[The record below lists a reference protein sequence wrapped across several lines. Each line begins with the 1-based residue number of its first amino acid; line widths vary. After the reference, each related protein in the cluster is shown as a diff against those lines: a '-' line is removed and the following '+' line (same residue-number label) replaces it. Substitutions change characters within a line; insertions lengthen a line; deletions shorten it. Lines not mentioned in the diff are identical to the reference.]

1 MNNRKDLPMSDNAKL
16 IAYVVSD
23 SIGQSA
29 VSIARAALNKF
40 SGLEYII
47 RDYSFI
53 SDFSEIDKIITELDN
68 EEETT
73 VVFHTFANQK
83 MAEYLEEVAKGVCDD
98 CYDILTPIVSRVGE
112 VTGLKSNSANSKPQ
126 PPLDAQYFDRIT
138 ALEFAVAHDDGKEP
152 KGFLEADIVILGISR
167 TSKTPLSIYLAN
179 NTNYKVA
186 NLPLMPEAELPEEIW
201 EVDPRRII
209 GLTNDVEVLSEIR
222 KERMIAYGLNPETI
236 YSDKARIKNEID
248 YANKLYEKLKC
259 KIINVA
265 NKSIEETAGL
275 IMNYLNEEGL
285 HRLNTN
291 NQNR

>member
-1 MNNRKDLPMSDNAKL
+1 MSNEPKL

-40 SGLEYII
+40 SELEYVIK
-47 RDYSFI
+47 DYTFI
-53 SDFSEIDKIITELDN
+53 TEFAEIDKIVNELKSEKDITII
-68 EEETT
+68 
-73 VVFHTFANQK
+73 FHTFANQN
-83 MAEYLEEVAKGVCDD
+83 MSEYLEKSAKGVCNDY
-98 CYDILTPIVSRVGE
+98 YDILTPIVNRVGE
-112 VTGLKSNSANSKPQ
+112 ITGLKSNTAESDFQA
-126 PPLDAQYFDRIT
+126 PLDKEYFDRIT

-186 NLPLMPEAELPEEIW
+186 NLPLMPESELPEEIW
-201 EVDPRRII
+201 EVNPSRII

-222 KERMIAYGLNPETI
+222 KERMIAYGLDPETI
-236 YSDKARIKNEID
+236 YSDKIRIKEEIN
-248 YANKLYEKLKC
+248 YADELYNKLNC

-265 NKSIEETAGL
+265 NKSIEETAGT
-275 IMNYLNEEGL
+275 IVNHLNEKGL
-285 HRLNTN
+285 YHIIKKPE
-291 NQNR
+291 NRE